1 MLEKVYEI
9 FHEKMKDKGQGMGI
23 GSALTSEFLM
33 LSFLLIGAI
42 LVLRTANSTIL
53 GFGALII
60 LGAILFTVPTVF
72 KVEKENTDSINLSS
86 FYVALTLALLFVVF
100 LGGI

>member
-1 MLEKVYEI
+1 MLDRVYEI

-33 LSFLLIGAI
+33 LSFLLIGTI

-60 LGAILFTVPTVF
+60 LAGVLFTVPTVF

-86 FYVALTLALLFVVF
+86 FYVALTLALLLIIF

>member
-33 LSFLLIGAI
+33 IAFLIIGTI
-42 LVLRTANSTIL
+42 LALRTANSTIL
-53 GFGALII
+53 AFGAIII
-60 LGAILFTVPTVF
+60 LAAILFTVPTVF
-72 KVEKENTDSINLSS
+72 KVEKENNDSINLSS
-86 FYVALTLALLFVVF
+86 FYVALTLALLFIIF

>member
-1 MLEKVYEI
+1 LLDKVYEI

-42 LVLRTANSTIL
+42 MILRTANSTIL
-53 GFGALII
+53 GFGAVI
-60 LGAILFTVPTVF
+60 LLAGILFTVPTVF

-86 FYVALTLALLFVVF
+86 FYVALTLAVLFIVF